1 MQKESE
7 RAIDANSK
15 GHPNQFCALFAARH
29 PLPREVLIGLV
40 PIDIGLV
47 VSRRIQSS
55 RRSMH
60 SKACPP
66 PYDQGLDA
74 LRDSTV
80 TDTNNKRHFQ
90 RLDCADVCLLPRQSA
105 LYHLALLCM
114 HGT

>member
-1 MQKESE
+1 MQRESE
-7 RAIDANSK
+7 RAIHANLK
-15 GHPNQFCALFAARH
+15 CHPNQFCALFAARH
-29 PLPREVLIGLV
+29 PLPREVLIRLV

-55 RRSMH
+55 RRSMR

-80 TDTNNKRHFQ
+80 TDMNNKRHLH
-90 RLDCADVCLLPRQSA
+90 RRDCAEVFLLPRQAA

-114 HGT
+114 HST